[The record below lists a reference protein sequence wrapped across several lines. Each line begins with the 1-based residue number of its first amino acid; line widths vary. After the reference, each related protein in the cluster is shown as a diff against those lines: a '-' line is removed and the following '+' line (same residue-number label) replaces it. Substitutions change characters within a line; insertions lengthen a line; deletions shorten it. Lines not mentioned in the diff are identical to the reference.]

1 MDMVAII
8 VPVSVNEPEE
18 ILRESAEHLRK
29 LGDFE
34 ILYVFDGSESDKR
47 VQRLREMGCEVLA
60 RNTRRGK
67 RAGAINDAL
76 AHLNPIPDFIAIFD
90 VDSRPSKDF
99 ITNCVS
105 CLKKDG
111 KAYIASTKRTISNPV
126 NLVTKTVEFEYK
138 LINFL
143 LRISKFKQFN
153 GLIGVLNGKILA
165 REKLMEDAI
174 TEDADFATR
183 MHAKGYRALLCDG
196 VLEEQAPLSWRDF
209 YNQRKRWYYGGL
221 QLWRYL
227 RDVLSFKDFSFKIS
241 WLASLTLTY
250 FPVLFLPLIIPLIV
264 SLLIYKKRDAFKLY
278 VGLIIY
284 CIVLQMASL
293 SAIAKLVKGD
303 EVEWVA
309 IKRSLED

>member
-1 MDMVAII
+1 MDRIAVI

-18 ILRESAEHLRK
+18 ILRESAEHLK
-29 LGDFE
+29 SLGDFK
-34 ILYVFDGSESDKR
+34 ILYVFDGDERDRR
-47 VQRLREMGCEVLA
+47 VRVLRELGCEVLA

-76 AHLNPIPDFIAIFD
+76 AYLNPIPDFIAVFD

-99 ITNCVS
+99 IKNCVK

-111 KAYIASTKRTISNPV
+111 KAYIASTKRAVSNPV

-138 LINFL
+138 LINFFL
-143 LRISKFKQFN
+143 KISKFRQFN

-165 REKLMEDAI
+165 REKLREDAI

-183 MHAKGYRALLCDG
+183 MHVKGYRALLCEG
-196 VLEEQAPLSWRDF
+196 VLEEQAPPSWRDF

-227 RDVLSFKDFSFKIS
+227 EDVLSSRDFSFKIY

-250 FPVLFLPLIIPLIV
+250 FPILFLPLIILSIV
-264 SLLIYKKRDAFKLY
+264 PLLIHKRRGAFKLY

-284 CIVLQMASL
+284 SIVLQIASL
-293 SAIAKLVKGD
+293 SAIAKLLKGD

-309 IKRSLED
+309 IKRS

>member
-1 MDMVAII
+1 MDRVAII

-18 ILRESAEHLRK
+18 ILRESAEHLK
-29 LGDFE
+29 SLGDFK
-34 ILYVFDGSESDKR
+34 ILYVFDGNESDTR
-47 VQRLREMGCEVLA
+47 VQMLRKMGCEVLA
-60 RNTRRGK
+60 RDSKRGK

-76 AHLNPIPDFIAIFD
+76 VHLKIIPDFIAIFD

-99 ITNCVS
+99 ITNCVR
-105 CLKKDG
+105 CLKKDSR
-111 KAYIASTKRTISNPV
+111 AYIASTKRAVSNPV
-126 NLVTKTVEFEYK
+126 NMLTKTVEFEYK

-165 REKLMEDAI
+165 REKLREDAI

-183 MHAKGYRALLCDG
+183 MHAREYRALLCEG
-196 VLEEQAPLSWRDF
+196 ILEEQAPIYWRDF

-227 RDVLSFKDFSFKIS
+227 KDVLACRDLSFKIS
-241 WLASLTLTY
+241 WLTSLTLTY
-250 FPVLFLPLIIPLIV
+250 FPVLFLPLIVLSIFP
-264 SLLIYKKRDAFKLY
+264 LLIYKKRDAFKLY

-284 CIVLQMASL
+284 CIVLQIASL
-293 SAIAKLVKGD
+293 SAIVKLVKGD

-309 IKRSLED
+309 IKRS

>member
-1 MDMVAII
+1 MDKVAII

-18 ILRESAEHLRK
+18 ILRESAEHLK
-29 LGDFE
+29 SLGDFK
-34 ILYVFDGSESDKR
+34 ILYVFDGNESDKR
-47 VQRLREMGCEVLA
+47 VQMLRKMGCEVLA
-60 RNTRRGK
+60 RNSKRGK
-67 RAGAINDAL
+67 RAGAINDAI
-76 AHLNPIPDFIAIFD
+76 AHLKIIPDFIAIFD
-90 VDSRPSKDF
+90 VDSHPSKDF
-99 ITNCVS
+99 ITNCVR

-111 KAYIASTKRTISNPV
+111 KAYIASTKRAVSNPV
-126 NLVTKTVEFEYK
+126 NMLTKTVEFEYK

-165 REKLMEDAI
+165 REKLREDAI

-183 MHAKGYRALLCDG
+183 MHARGYRALLCEG
-196 VLEEQAPLSWRDF
+196 ILEEQAPLYWRDF

-227 RDVLSFKDFSFKIS
+227 KDVLACRDLSFKIS
-241 WLASLTLTY
+241 WLTSLTLTY
-250 FPVLFLPLIIPLIV
+250 FPVLFLPLIVLSIFP
-264 SLLIYKKRDAFKLY
+264 LLIYKKRDAFKLY

-284 CIVLQMASL
+284 CIVLQIASL
-293 SAIAKLVKGD
+293 SAIVKHVKGD

-309 IKRSLED
+309 IKRS